1 MLNSNLKV
9 LEADSFKKQETGVG
23 KRYLLIYLF
32 IYLFSYS
39 LLLIYFSFVE
49 KVQNPKIVISAE
61 FLLNLAPVRRRC
73 NEIGYPRGF

>member
-32 IYLFSYS
+32 IIINIF
-39 LLLIYFSFVE
+39 FFGR
-49 KVQNPKIVISAE
+49 KSAKPE
-61 FLLNLAPVRRRC
+61 NRDF
-73 NEIGYPRGF
+73 G

>member
-9 LEADSFKKQETGVG
+9 LETDSFKKQETRVG

-32 IYLFSYS
+32 IIINIFFLG
-39 LLLIYFSFVE
+39 E
-49 KVQNPKIVISAE
+49 KVQNPKIAISAD

-73 NEIGYPRGF
+73 NEIRYPHGFSY

>member
-32 IYLFSYS
+32 IIINIFFL
-39 LLLIYFSFVE
+39 VE
-49 KVQNPKIVISAE
+49 MVQNPKIAISAE
-61 FLLNLAPVRRRC
+61 FFA
-73 NEIGYPRGF
+73 

>member
-9 LEADSFKKQETGVG
+9 LGADSFKKQETGVG
-23 KRYLLIYLF
+23 KHYLLIYF
-32 IYLFSYS
+32 
-39 LLLIYFSFVE
+39 LLSVYIFFCE
-49 KVQNPKIVISAE
+49 KVQNPKIAISAE